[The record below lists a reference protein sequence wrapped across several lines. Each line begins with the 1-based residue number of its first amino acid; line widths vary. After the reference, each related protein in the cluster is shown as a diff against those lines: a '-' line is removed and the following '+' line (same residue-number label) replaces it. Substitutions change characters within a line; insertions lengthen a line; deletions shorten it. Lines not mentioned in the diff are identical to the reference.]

1 MVLDFNDIVLSNF
14 CYSFYLH
21 AVVHYIT
28 PTLQPSNL
36 HSLLYT
42 NYPPS
47 FLGYRAAL
55 SLRLPTFFSLVL
67 GPPARGL
74 PGAALDG
81 PSSLPLP

>member
-1 MVLDFNDIVLSNF
+1 MILIFNFIILNNF
-14 CYSFYLH
+14 CYSFLH

-28 PTLQPSNL
+28 PTLQPFYL
-36 HSLLYT
+36 QLLLYT
-42 NYPPS
+42 NYHPS
-47 FLGYRAAL
+47 PLGYRAAL
-55 SLRLPTFFSLVL
+55 PLRLPTFFFLVL